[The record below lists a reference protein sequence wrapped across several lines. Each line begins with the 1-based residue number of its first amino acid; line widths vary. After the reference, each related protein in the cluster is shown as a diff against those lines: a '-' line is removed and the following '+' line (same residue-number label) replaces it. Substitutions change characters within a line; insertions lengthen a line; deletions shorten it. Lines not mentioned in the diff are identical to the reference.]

1 MSDILPS
8 SKNSSL
14 DNPNDSHQSSSQP
27 TDYDRRFA
35 GANKIYGES
44 SFQTFE
50 NSHVMVIGIGGVGS
64 WAVEALARSGVGKLT
79 LIDMD
84 VIVASNVNRQ
94 LPALSSTFGYAKID
108 VMAQRCREINPQIQI
123 ELIDDFLT
131 PDNVTEL
138 LASRPDVVLDC
149 IDDVKAKLALMLHCR
164 FNKIPLIV
172 SGGAGGKLDPLKIRV
187 ADLSKTEQDPMLAKL
202 RTQLRSKGICKKPKE
217 KFGIT
222 CVYSVDNPFSNA
234 EACGV
239 DSSAGLRC
247 GGYGSAVVVT
257 TSFAMVAVAE
267 VLKKLSKAQ

>member
-1 MSDILPS
+1 MSDIFPS
-8 SKNSSL
+8 PA
-14 DNPNDSHQSSSQP
+14 NPNQDNSNDSNLSASQT

-35 GANKIYGES
+35 GTNKIYGES

-94 LPALSSTFGYAKID
+94 LPALSSTFGQAKID
-108 VMAQRCREINPQIQI
+108 IMAQRCREINTQIQI
-123 ELIDDFLT
+123 KLVDDFLT

-138 LASRPDVVLDC
+138 LADRPDVVLDC
-149 IDDVKAKLALMLHCR
+149 IDDVKAKLALILHCR

-267 VLKKLSKAQ
+267 VLKKLSKAR